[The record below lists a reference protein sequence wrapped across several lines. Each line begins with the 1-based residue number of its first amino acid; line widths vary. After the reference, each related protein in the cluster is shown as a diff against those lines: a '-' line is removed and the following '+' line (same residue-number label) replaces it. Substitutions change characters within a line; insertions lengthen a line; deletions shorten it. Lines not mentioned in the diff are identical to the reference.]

1 MKITN
6 HLFFALLFTIMSFS
20 QNGQKNFIDQP
31 YIEVTGQIETE
42 IIPNEIYLN
51 IELDENDKK
60 GKISIEQQE
69 NQMIVVLKSLKIDVD
84 KNFSILDFNGYYKRK
99 FLGDDKVTKKKHY
112 ELIVNDGETLG
123 KVYQALDRIDVSNIH
138 ITRTSHSDIEKI
150 RRDTKLKAL
159 KAAKEKANDYAKAIN
174 QTIGRALFIQ
184 ELSTNNI
191 NSLNGNANGI
201 MIRGYS
207 SAYGARSKEYK
218 IQDLNIKSITITASV
233 MAKFSLN

>member
-1 MKITN
+1 M
-6 HLFFALLFTIMSFS
+6 ALLAFKAI
-20 QNGQKNFIDQP
+20 NNRLEAP
-31 YIEVTGQIETE
+31 
-42 IIPNEIYLN
+42 IYLANFN
-51 IELDENDKK
+51 I
-60 GKISIEQQE
+60 
-69 NQMIVVLKSLKIDVD
+69 LKIL
-84 KNFSILDFNGYYKRK
+84 SKR
-99 FLGDDKVTKKKHY
+99 
-112 ELIVNDGETLG
+112 
-123 KVYQALDRIDVSNIH
+123 
-138 ITRTSHSDIEKI
+138 
-150 RRDTKLKAL
+150 KAL

-174 QTIGRALFIQ
+174 QTIGKALFIQ